1 MALSHESGAVV
12 LQNLVAFHANPFRR
26 LFPDWVIIFGCF
38 LTVSLLSLSVSASEP
53 TSRNS
58 EQPGE
63 YQFNGQFNGWVLS
76 MDRGT
81 PSAVYICGEL
91 PLAGAWSF
99 QGCGSGSG
107 ILHRAQPDTIDL
119 THFRTNYDVSLP
131 AGFSAAPGVGLAEV
145 QRGRDEPGFVFEP
158 ENRPRTAEAS
168 GPEAAVEFAWSPNGQ
183 SNSLETLRLKWD
195 AGVAWIPGAPQVVD
209 TSSTVVPFTTITLN
223 GTF

>member
-1 MALSHESGAVV
+1 MHFLIKAWTVV
-12 LQNLVAFHANPFRR
+12 LRTVFSLNTSHSRR
-26 LFPDWVIIFGCF
+26 IFSHWGAIFGCF
-38 LTVSLLSLSVSASEP
+38 LTVTFLAASASAGEP
-53 TSRNS
+53 TSQNS

-63 YQFNGQFNGWVLS
+63 YQFKGQFDGWVLS

-91 PLAGAWSF
+91 PLVGAWSF

-119 THFRTNYDVSLP
+119 THFRTNYDISLP

-145 QRGRDEPGFVFEP
+145 QRGRDEAGFVFEP

-168 GPEAAVEFAWSPNGQ
+168 GPEAAVELAWSPNLQ
-183 SNSLETLRLKWD
+183 SRSLQTLRFKWD
-195 AGVAWIPGAPQVVD
+195 AGVAWIPGAPEAVD
-209 TSSTVVPFTTITLN
+209 TSSTIVPFTTITLN

>member
-1 MALSHESGAVV
+1 MKAWTVV
-12 LQNLVAFHANPFRR
+12 LQTLLASNASHSQR
-26 LFPDWVIIFGCF
+26 IFSQWGAILGYF
-38 LTVSLLSLSVSASEP
+38 LTVSLLSSSVSAGEP
-53 TSRNS
+53 TSPNS
-58 EQPGE
+58 KQPGE
-63 YQFNGQFNGWVLS
+63 YQFNGQFDGWVLS

-119 THFRTNYDVSLP
+119 THFRTTYDISLP

-145 QRGRDEPGFVFEP
+145 QRGRDDAGFVFEP

-168 GPEAAVEFAWSPNGQ
+168 GPEAAVELAWSPNLQ
-183 SNSLETLRLKWD
+183 SDSLRTLRFKWD
-195 AGVAWIPGAPQVVD
+195 AGVAWIPGAPQVVE
-209 TSSTVVPFTTITLN
+209 TSSGVVPFTTITLN